1 MHLRTRPLIIC
12 TACLALGSSSAVARY
27 LDEIGLTE
35 LRSRDSSLDGNGV
48 TVAQIEASLGNAWQ
62 TDPANTGLDAN
73 LFTFYDSG
81 SNYPTG
87 TTFSSSLES
96 AHANRV
102 GSLFY
107 GISSGT
113 QGYDGVSPG
122 VAAIE
127 MFEVVYYYNNSIVA
141 PQISTGANVIN
152 QSFVFT
158 SRINRV
164 DEAYDDYAA
173 RYNALFVNGIF
184 TDANNDP
191 AVATLITS
199 PASSYNGI
207 AVGVIDDVN
216 LTPLADGRSKPDIV
230 APSRGGLAAYTSFTT
245 PIVSGAAT
253 ILFQSGA
260 RGDAGAGTAD
270 NATDVRTI
278 KSLLLNSAVKPSG
291 WSNTSTR
298 PLDTING
305 AGILNVNQAQLQLAS
320 GEHNETVN
328 DQLTASGAE
337 HPPPTGIVTNVSS
350 NTGWNL
356 GTLAN
361 VRQQGQWKD
370 VTDHYFFNCD
380 SNEASSFNL
389 NATLVWNRNLNR
401 TNINNLD
408 LFLYREDGILIAS
421 SVSTV
426 DNVEHLYELNL
437 APGRYVLQVYK
448 PASGRDSNSETY
460 ALAFKFEAGISL
472 AGISLAGIP
481 LAADNA
487 SATTQSS
494 SEIQLAWNDNAG
506 NETGYRI
513 ERRVSGGSFSTLVT
527 LPSGTTSHTDST
539 CVPGTAYDY
548 QIIAFNESGDA
559 PAAAWASAITYTVQE
574 NWRFIHFGTTQAT
587 GKAADDADPESDGL
601 VNRIEFATGND
612 PSAFSTTPI
621 DDSTFGQNRQFSF
634 TWRNNSGLDFSIGY
648 SEDLST
654 GFSYSTSTTINSGS
668 PKLKLEFIGSTPI
681 DSEFDTLT
689 YGIKASV
696 MTDSA
701 FIKLKVNVP

>member
-1 MHLRTRPLIIC
+1 MRLRTRPLILC
-12 TACLALGSSSAVARY
+12 TACLALGSSSAVAGY

-35 LRSRDSSLDGNGV
+35 LRSRDSSLNGNGV
-48 TVAQIEASLGNAWQ
+48 TVAQIEASQGNAWQ
-62 TDPANTGLDAN
+62 TDPANTGLAAN

-127 MFEVVYYYNNSIVA
+127 MFEVNYYYNSIVA

-152 QSFVFT
+152 QSFVF
-158 SRINRV
+158 SSQINVV

-191 AVATLITS
+191 AVTTLITS

-230 APSRGGLAAYTSFTT
+230 APSNGGLAAYTSYTT

-270 NATDVRTI
+270 NATDIRTI

-320 GEHNETVN
+320 GEHSETVN

-361 VRQQGQWKD
+361 VRQQGQWRD

-380 SNEASSFNL
+380 SNEASTFNL
-389 NATLVWNRNLNR
+389 NATLVWNRNLDR

-408 LFLYREDGILIAS
+408 LFLYREDGTLIAS

-437 APGRYVLQVYK
+437 APGRYVLQVHK

-460 ALAFKFEAGISL
+460 ALAFKFE
-472 AGISLAGIP
+472 AGIP

-548 QIIAFNESGDA
+548 QIIAFNDSGDA
-559 PAAAWASAITYTVQE
+559 SAASASATTYTVQE

-587 GKAADDADPESDGL
+587 GEAADDADPEGDGL

-612 PSAFSTTPI
+612 PSAFNTTPI

-668 PKLKLEFIGSTPI
+668 SPKLEFISSTPI

-689 YGIKASV
+689 YGIRASV

-701 FIKLKVNVP
+701 FINLQVNAP